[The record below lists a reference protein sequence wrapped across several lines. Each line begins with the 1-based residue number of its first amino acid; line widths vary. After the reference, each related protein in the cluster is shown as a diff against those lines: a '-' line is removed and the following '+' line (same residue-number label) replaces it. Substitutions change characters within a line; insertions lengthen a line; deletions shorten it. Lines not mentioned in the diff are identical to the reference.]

1 MAVESLKE
9 VIKLWETGE
18 ITIEQCL
25 GKVLLLLLEQNTRLL
40 RLEAASKQKSDK
52 EPDKK

>member
-9 VIKLWETGE
+9 VIKLWETGQ

-25 GKVLLLLLEQNTRLL
+25 GKILLLLNEHHKRLL
-40 RLEAASKQKSDK
+40 KIETTPHQR
-52 EPDKK
+52 KKKTE

>member
-9 VIKLWETGE
+9 VVKLWETGK

-25 GKVLLLLLEQNTRLL
+25 GKILLLLLEHNTRLL
-40 RLEAASKQKSDK
+40 KLEATSRKRDDK
-52 EPDKK
+52 DLNK